1 MAENEEHSCILAIF
15 IQMKN
20 KWANEAKLQ
29 KEALSRLENF
39 FQGG

>member
-1 MAENEEHSCILAIF
+1 
-15 IQMKN
+15 MKN